1 MELQGGQSSPTNT
14 VTQQKVRA
22 QATLI
27 LEWMLNRHDV
37 YTEDG
42 AEPKGGNEPEEGKWY
57 KE

>member
-42 AEPKGGNEPEEGKWY
+42 AEPKGGNEPEEGK
-57 KE
+57 